1 MINTLRKAK
10 IMFKDKNAYKDLEA
24 SLASSGVALR
34 YFEVTNSTSNEAK
47 KYALNGG
54 ERCATLFLANEQSG
68 GRGRLGRSFLS
79 RRGHGLYMSLLCF
92 TDRSLADIVSVTTS
106 AAVAVALSVEE
117 VTGREMKIKWVND
130 VYNDS
135 GKVSGILT
143 ETLASG
149 DGSAVIIGIGINTG
163 EIDFPD
169 ELKDI
174 ASSIGDVSGRE
185 TELVCRIVKR
195 LTAFFSSPYDRSY
208 MEDYRKR
215 FMLQDK
221 HIDLFVGGER
231 VDSGV
236 VTGVDDDGGLIYFSD
251 SQNKSI
257 TVRSGE
263 VSIKTQK
270 DL

>member
-1 MINTLRKAK
+1 
-10 IMFKDKNAYKDLEA
+10 MFKDKNSYKYLEA
-24 SLASSGVALR
+24 LLSSSGVALK
-34 YFEVTNSTSNEAK
+34 YFEITDSTSNEAK

-79 RRGHGLYMSLLCF
+79 RRGQGLYMSLLCF
-92 TDRSLADIVSVTTS
+92 TDRALADIVSITTS
-106 AAVAVALSVEE
+106 AAVAVALSIEE

-130 VYNDS
+130 VYNES

-143 ETLASG
+143 ETVAADDRL
-149 DGSAVIIGIGINTG
+149 AVIVGIGINIG
-163 EIDFPD
+163 DIDFPD
-169 ELKDI
+169 DLKNI

-195 LTAFFSSPYDRSY
+195 LTDFFSSPCDRSY

-221 HIDLFVGGER
+221 HIDLFVGGEN
-231 VDSGV
+231 VDSGRV
-236 VTGVDDDGGLIYFSD
+236 SGVDDDGGLIYFSD
-251 SQNKSI
+251 RQNKSI